1 MCTAGAA
8 PANTLKPTPSRP
20 HANSPRRHPTAN
32 GIGRNNGRVADTW
45 SAPEQIAACSH
56 FGAIHI
62 VMSSTDV
69 AKHILRD
76 AASARLRAAIGTTE
90 VCCHRAAL
98 KAFDRAIGE
107 EAK

>member
-1 MCTAGAA
+1 MNADVTKVLQEARDFM
-8 PANTLKPTPSRP
+8 SRRKWTDS
-20 HANSPRRHPTAN
+20 ALALD
-32 GIGRNNGRVADTW
+32 INGRVADTW
-45 SAPEQIAACSH
+45 SAPEQIASCSH

-69 AKHILRD
+69 AKHLLRD

-107 EAK
+107 EVK